1 MDRAEAIRV
10 LNRLLRI
17 LKWSLPVY
25 LQDTRPWARRNAEE
39 ARQALAR
46 LAADQQEY
54 VERITETI
62 ERLGGH
68 VEPGGFPVQFTSL
81 HDLGLDFLLQETIE
95 LHGRGLETIGQ
106 CVEALDE
113 DLGLRALAE
122 DVFENQRDHL
132 RALRAMVEEKNGG
145 VG

>member
-10 LNRLLRI
+10 LNRLLQI

-46 LAADQQEY
+46 LAADQQRY

-62 ERLGGH
+62 ERLGGQ
-68 VEPGGFPVQFTSL
+68 VEPGGFPTQFTSL
-81 HDLGLDFLLQETIE
+81 HDLGLDFLLQKTIE
-95 LHGRGLETIGQ
+95 LHDRGLQTVAQ

-113 DLGLRALAE
+113 DLGLRSLAE
-122 DVFENQRDHL
+122 EVFENQRDHL
-132 RALRAMVEEKNGG
+132 RGLRGLVEEQNLGG
-145 VG
+145 R